1 MATGTTRR
9 PLTKAE
15 RKAIGERMRRYHAA
29 RRETKAGGA
38 VALPTTPV
46 NGTTTANTTLLIA
59 LPAGFSIRQSSGGVQ
74 LEVPREAG
82 ATLVHD
88 IVAKL

>member
-38 VALPTTPV
+38 VAPTSI